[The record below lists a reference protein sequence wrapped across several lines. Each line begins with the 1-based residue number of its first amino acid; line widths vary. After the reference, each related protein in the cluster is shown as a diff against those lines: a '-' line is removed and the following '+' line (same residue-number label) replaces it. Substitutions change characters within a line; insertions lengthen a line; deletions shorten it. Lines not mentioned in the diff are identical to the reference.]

1 MANNPWQVDSIH
13 SFSIFKCPECIFDS
27 KEEDNF
33 QDHATENH
41 PLSFMLFGKT
51 SQLKDSTDS
60 LLKEEPKVE
69 IIERGDFACPSDN
82 NYENY
87 EDGFSEVKSKL
98 SDDND
103 TVLEEIEQNRCF
115 EQNAYQ
121 KGDKADSMTAKLA
134 VDIAAPSEIH
144 ESDNLVTISEPIQM
158 LKSVKN
164 RLRTKNDSGN
174 KQKSEKHYRIAS
186 KTIKTR
192 PQQLKVCEANYTSA
206 QLNKK
211 IVKKEHKLANN
222 TKENKNV
229 TIDNKSKQFLHNTCP
244 ICKKNFFDRPGLNR
258 HIRTIHE
265 KIKIAKCDLCS
276 QAFNTEWSKN
286 RHIKSVHEGKI
297 YDCNECE
304 KEFSY
309 PASLLKHKKKHHNNS
324 AKDNQ
329 VKRVHETIVED
340 RKKSYNCKLC
350 DYQCEFSTEMKNHI
364 SSVHEEN
371 VMFKCYICK
380 IGFNCNDNLKTHL
393 STHGEGNRFE
403 CVICD
408 VSCVEKNELQKHIK
422 SVHGKIVPLDSL

>member
-51 SQLKDSTDS
+51 SQLRNTTDS
-60 LLKEEPKVE
+60 LLKEEPKDE
-69 IIERGDFACPSDN
+69 IIERGDLAFPSDN
-82 NYENY
+82 YHENY
-87 EDGFSEVKSKL
+87 EVKSKL
-98 SDDND
+98 SDDN
-103 TVLEEIEQNRCF
+103 LEEI
-115 EQNAYQ
+115 YQ
-121 KGDKADSMTAKLA
+121 KGDKCNTDTMTANLM
-134 VDIAAPSEIH
+134 VDIAAPSEINK
-144 ESDNLVTISEPIQM
+144 SDNLMTISEPIQM
-158 LKSVKN
+158 LKNVKN
-164 RLRTKNDSGN
+164 HLRTKIDTGN
-174 KQKSEKHYRIAS
+174 KQKSEKHNRNAN
-186 KTIKTR
+186 KTMNKR
-192 PQQLKVCEANYTSA
+192 QQQLKVCEANYTSA

-211 IVKKEHKLANN
+211 IVKKEHKIDNN
-222 TKENKNV
+222 TKENENV
-229 TIDNKSKQFLHNTCP
+229 PIDNKSTKFLHNSCP
-244 ICKKNFFDRPGLNR
+244 ICKKKFFDRPGLNR

-324 AKDNQ
+324 AKNNQ

-350 DYQCEFSTEMKNHI
+350 DYHCEFSTEMKTHI
-364 SSVHEEN
+364 SSVHEGIM
-371 VMFKCYICK
+371 MFKCYICK
-380 IGFNCNDNLKTHL
+380 IDFDCNDNLKTHL
-393 STHGEGNRFE
+393 LSIHGEGNRFE
-403 CVICD
+403 CAICD
-408 VSCVEKNELQKHIK
+408 VSCDEKNELQKHIK
-422 SVHGKIVPLDSL
+422 GVHGKIVPLDSL

>member
-41 PLSFMLFGKT
+41 PLSFVLFGKT
-51 SQLKDSTDS
+51 SQLKNSTDS
-60 LLKEEPKVE
+60 LLKEEPNVE

-82 NYENY
+82 YYENY
-87 EDGFSEVKSKL
+87 EDEFSEVKSKL

-103 TVLEEIEQNRCF
+103 TVLEENT
-115 EQNAYQ
+115 YQ
-121 KGDKADSMTAKLA
+121 KGDKCNADSTTVKLV
-134 VDIAAPSEIH
+134 VDAAAPSDIH
-144 ESDNLVTISEPIQM
+144 KSDNLMTISEPIQV

-164 RLRTKNDSGN
+164 CLRSSASTKNDSGN
-174 KQKSEKHYRIAS
+174 KRKSEKHYRNVS
-186 KTIKTR
+186 KTMKTR
-192 PQQLKVCEANYTSA
+192 QKQLKVFEANYTSA

-211 IVKKEHKLANN
+211 IMKKEHKIANN

-229 TIDNKSKQFLHNTCP
+229 PIDNKITQFLHNSCP
-244 ICKKNFFDRPGLNR
+244 MCKKNFFDRPGLNR

-265 KIKIAKCDLCS
+265 KIKIAKCDHCS
-276 QAFNTEWSKN
+276 QAFNTEWSKK

-309 PASLLKHKKKHHNNS
+309 PASLFKHKKKHHNNS

-329 VKRVHETIVED
+329 EKRVHDTIVVD

-350 DYQCEFSTEMKNHI
+350 DYHCEFSNEMKNHI
-364 SSVHEEN
+364 SSVHEGN
-371 VMFKCYICK
+371 MMFMCYICK
-380 IGFNCNDNLKTHL
+380 IGFDCNDNLKNHL
-393 STHGEGNRFE
+393 LSIHGGGNRFE
-403 CVICD
+403 CAICD
-408 VSCVEKNELQKHIK
+408 VSCDEKNELQKHIK
-422 SVHGKIVPLDSL
+422 GVHGKIVPLDSL